1 MNSTRYSVTKNAPIN
16 SVEIISMVSRL
27 NKDIADMQESLYDT
41 VGYISN
47 GAVMGMWL
55 SYDGINLTIE
65 SGSVSYEGYTMP
77 FPLTVIELA
86 IADGDY
92 IIFENR
98 EISASAEK
106 TGIIIGR
113 YVGGTFDY
121 SVRSANS
128 PLSTVDIVDN
138 ISAAY
143 SSDADYVYVKSS
155 NEMYVTAPAVSD
167 EMLSVVDRS
176 SNFNAVTNGIINIA
190 RAKISVSGYITA
202 ITKVK
207 GNALI
212 ECESPIQASIIINNS
227 NGIKYDFV
235 PNSED
240 MIYVD
245 IIRDCAVTTDADVKF
260 RIFSDSPFYLHYSE
274 LYAG

>member
-1 MNSTRYSVTKNAPIN
+1 MNSAQYGVTKNAPIN
-16 SVEIISMVSRL
+16 SVEIVSMVSRL
-27 NKDIADMQESLYDT
+27 NKDIADIQETLYDN

-47 GAVMGMWL
+47 GAVIGMWL
-55 SYDGINLTIE
+55 SYDGLNLTIE

-77 FPLTVIELA
+77 FPLTVIELS
-86 IADGDY
+86 ISDGDY

-98 EISASAEK
+98 KISASSDKA
-106 TGIIIGR
+106 GILIGR
-113 YVGGTFDY
+113 YVDGKFDY

-128 PLSTVDIVDN
+128 PLNTVDVVDN
-138 ISAAY
+138 ISGAY

-167 EMLSVVDRS
+167 EMLSVVGRS
-176 SNFNAVTNGIINIA
+176 SNFNAITNGMINIA

-202 ITKVK
+202 ITKVR

-212 ECESPIQASIIINNS
+212 ECATPIKASLIINNS

-235 PNSED
+235 PNGDD

-245 IIRDCAVTTDADVKF
+245 LIRDCVITTDADVKF
-260 RIFSDSPFYLHYSE
+260 RIFSEAPFYLHYSE